1 MTLEDNM
8 KCINDDKEPTLVGI
22 IEKPEDIN
30 WVNNIVQ
37 GLNQDLKDSGFD
49 QYNFSVK
56 KEGQKLYIEKD

>member
-1 MTLEDNM
+1 M